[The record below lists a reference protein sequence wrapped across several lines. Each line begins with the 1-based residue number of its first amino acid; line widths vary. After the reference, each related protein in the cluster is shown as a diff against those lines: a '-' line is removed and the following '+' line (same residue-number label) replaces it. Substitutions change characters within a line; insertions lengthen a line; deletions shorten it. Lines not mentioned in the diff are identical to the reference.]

1 MTSQPV
7 LSQSQPVHSKGVRWA
22 WICTALI
29 PVGVI
34 AAIVVGSVIA
44 SALGYESGG
53 EELAPIGIALAAGI
67 PAVLVGLLPSGFA
80 VYFGLRARRAGDERG
95 LVPALVAGVL
105 GLGFVGINLLSYLV
119 GTLFG

>member
-7 LSQSQPVHSKGVRWA
+7 LPQSRPVRNKDVRWA

-29 PVGVI
+29 PVGLV

-44 SALGYESGG
+44 SSLGYDSGSG
-53 EELAPIGIALAAGI
+53 DLAPLRIALAAGI
-67 PAVLVGLLPSGFA
+67 PAVLVGLLPAGFA

-95 LVPALVAGVL
+95 IVPALVAGVI
-105 GLGFVGINLLSYLV
+105 GLGFLGVNALSYVVGSLV
-119 GTLFG
+119 G